1 MNTERNKTSNHGT
14 HALRIR
20 SINRFVVIIAA
31 ILAALTV
38 IGLVQLQRA
47 HRRSNVEHK
56 RYEDCAFAANTLM
69 TASDYLTTQSRLYVI
84 TGEDVYLNGYL
95 TEVEETRRREHAV
108 DTLKVEATSTEA
120 TKELARALAESD
132 NLASRELYAMRL
144 ACESYGMVPIP
155 DALAHVELS
164 SEDTKLSTEEKRER
178 AKDMLVGFDYEAMKT
193 MILQDVERCTNN
205 LLTEFS
211 QAEALTN
218 TRVHKLTFVL
228 TCIAVANVLIVGTTV
243 VINYVLVMKPIRIH
257 SENIQND
264 EPLCDMGS
272 QELRTFARAYNSILD
287 ENRERTEELRHRAET
302 DPLTGLLNRSSYER
316 LIDGST
322 SDIALAVVDV
332 DHFKQVNDTY
342 GHEIGDAVLRR
353 VGASLMHAFRSTDY
367 VCRIGGDEF
376 AVVLTNIG
384 HEMQHMIAEKFDS
397 IFAELRAGIEE
408 LPPTSLSVGVA
419 FSSTLPEG
427 INIYHAAD
435 KALYDAKH
443 ESRNCYRFYD
453 GED

>member
-1 MNTERNKTSNHGT
+1 MDTERSKTGDRIKY
-14 HALRIR
+14 AIRIR
-20 SINRFVVIIAA
+20 SINRFVVIVAA
-31 ILAALTV
+31 FLAALTI
-38 IGLVQLQRA
+38 IGLIQLQRA
-47 HRRSNVEHK
+47 HRRSVAEHT

-84 TGEDVYLNGYL
+84 TGESVYLNGYL
-95 TEVEETRRREHAV
+95 TEVEETRRRDHAV
-108 DTLKVEATSTEA
+108 ETLKAEAANNEA
-120 TKELARALAESD
+120 TKELTHALAESD

-144 ACESYGMVPIP
+144 ACEAYAMDPIP
-155 DALAHVELS
+155 NALARVELS
-164 SEDTKLSTEEKRER
+164 SEDTKLSAEEKQAR
-178 AKDMLVGFDYEAMKT
+178 AKDMLVGFDYGAMKA
-193 MILQDVERCTNN
+193 MIMQDVESCTND

-211 QAEALTN
+211 QAEALTD

-257 SENIQND
+257 AENIQND

-332 DHFKQVNDTY
+332 DRFKQVNDTY

-353 VGASLMHAFRSTDY
+353 VGTSLTHAFRSTDF

-408 LPPTSLSVGVA
+408 LPSTSLSVGVA

-435 KALYDAKH
+435 KALYVAKH
-443 ESRNCYRFYD
+443 EGRNCYRFYD